1 MVSKTQKIALV
12 SQLGSNSNDTGRA
25 EVQIGILTHDIQ
37 NLTTHLNTHKK
48 DVPTRRALL
57 KKVAQRRHLLD
68 YLMKHDANRYK
79 NIITVLGIR
88 K

>member
-1 MVSKTQKIALV
+1 MISKETKSKLITKY
-12 SQLGSNSNDTGRA
+12 GENKNDTGRP
-25 EVQIGILTHDIQ
+25 EVQIAILTEEINNITEH
-37 NLTTHLNTHKK
+37 LKTHNK

-68 YLMKHDANRYK
+68 YLTRKDVKRYK
-79 NIITVLGIR
+79 NIIAALGLR

>member
-1 MVSKTQKIALV
+1 MVSKTQKSELV
-12 SQLGSNSNDTGRA
+12 NQLGKNNNDTGRA

-37 NLTTHLNTHKK
+37 NLTTHLSTHKK
-48 DVPTRRALL
+48 DIPTRRALL

>member
-1 MVSKTQKIALV
+1 MVSKTQKSAIV
-12 SQLGSNSNDTGRA
+12 NQLGSNNNDTGKA

-37 NLTTHLNTHKK
+37 NLTIHLNSHKK

-57 KKVAQRRHLLD
+57 KKVSQRRHLLD
-68 YLMKHDANRYK
+68 YLMKHDTQRYK
-79 NIITVLGIR
+79 NIITLLGIR